1 MASNQPISLNENN
14 DEAIKVVITTN
25 VPSVGTPLD
34 LTTMTLE
41 AYLKPNA
48 STADTDPA
56 VWKGTSGGGQITVT
70 DAPNGKA
77 TISVPAS
84 AVVLTQA
91 WWRCDVL
98 SGGLRKTAV
107 YGTLSVVNL

>member
-1 MASNQPISLNENN
+1 MANKQDITLNENN
-14 DEAIKVVITTN
+14 DEVIRVVITTN
-25 VPSVGTPLD
+25 VPTAGTTLD
-34 LTTMTLE
+34 ITGMSLE
-41 AYLKPNA
+41 AYLKPTA
-48 STADTDPA
+48 STSDSDGA
-56 VWKGTSGGGQITVT
+56 VWKGTSGGGQITIT

-84 AVVLTQA
+84 AVVLTQG

-107 YGTLSVVNL
+107 YGALSVVNL

>member
-1 MASNQPISLNENN
+1 MASNVSISLNENN

-25 VPSVGTPLD
+25 VPTAGTALD
-34 LTTMTLE
+34 LTSLSLE
-41 AYLKPNA
+41 AFLKPTA

-56 VWKGTSGGGQITVT
+56 VWKGTSGGGAITVT

-84 AVVLTQA
+84 AVTLTQG

-107 YGTLSVVNL
+107 YGVLSVVNL

>member
-1 MASNQPISLNENN
+1 MASQMNISLNENN
-14 DEAIKVVITTN
+14 DEAIRVVITTN
-25 VPSVGTPLD
+25 VPTVGTTLD
-34 LTTMTLE
+34 ITGMSLE

-84 AVVLTQA
+84 AVTLTQG
-91 WWRCDVL
+91 WWRCDTV

-107 YGTLSVVNL
+107 YGVLSVVNL

>member
-1 MASNQPISLNENN
+1 MATKTDISLNENN
-14 DEAIKVVITTN
+14 DEAVKVVITTN
-25 VPSVGTPLD
+25 VPTAGTALD
-34 LTTMTLE
+34 LTSMTLE
-41 AYLKPNA
+41 AYVKPTA

-56 VWKGTSGGGQITVT
+56 VWKGTISGGAITVT

-77 TISVPAS
+77 TISIPAS
-84 AVVLTQA
+84 AVTLTQG

-107 YGTLSVVNL
+107 YGALSVVNL